1 MSTPTAS
8 APSQKKVSLITLRE
22 KKERGEPIV
31 SLTAYDYPTALA
43 VDAAGLDL
51 ILVGD
56 SLGMTVLGYETTL
69 RVTMGEMLHHCRAVA
84 RGVKRAFLT
93 GDMPFLSYQA
103 DVADAVRNAGK
114 FLSEAGMDS
123 VKLEGGSEMASTVSA
138 IVRAG
143 IPVMGHI
150 GLTPQSVHQLGGYRA
165 QGRKSDSARALLDD
179 AFALER
185 AGCFAIVLESVPA
198 RVATLISERLDVPTI
213 GIGAGAGCDG
223 QVLVSHD
230 LLGIFDRFVP
240 RFVKQY
246 AGLGMEMLEAFEH
259 YSAEVRQREFPA
271 SEHTFTIP
279 DDEWKVF
286 LDGLD
291 DAPSGE

>member
-1 MSTPTAS
+1 MSANPAS
-8 APSQKKVSLITLRE
+8 SPQHKKVSLITLRE

-43 VDAAGLDL
+43 ADAAGVDL

-56 SLGMTVLGYETTL
+56 SLGMVVLGYETTL
-69 RVTMGEMLHHCRAVA
+69 PVTMDEMLHHCRAVA
-84 RGVKRAFLT
+84 RGAKRAFLT

-103 DVADAVRNAGK
+103 DVAEAVRNAGR
-114 FLSEAGMDS
+114 FLAEAGMDS
-123 VKLEGGSEMASTVSA
+123 VKLEGGGEMVSTVRA
-138 IVRAG
+138 IVSAG

-165 QGRKSDSARALLDD
+165 QGRSAAAARALLED
-179 AFALER
+179 ALALQQ

-198 RVATLISERLDVPTI
+198 RVATLISERLTVPTI
-213 GIGAGAGCDG
+213 GIGAGAGCNG

-230 LLGIFDRFVP
+230 LLGLFDRFTP

-246 AGLGMEMLEAFEH
+246 ADLRGEILRAFERYH
-259 YSAEVRQREFPA
+259 AEVRGREFPA
-271 SEHTFTIP
+271 LEHTFTIA
-279 DDEWKVF
+279 DDEWQAL
-286 LDGLD
+286 LDGLE
-291 DAPSGE
+291 DAPLGG